1 MINIQAHR
9 SAIAFYLDKPRS
21 LLSIVKGR
29 LSLFAEGSKKR
40 KVVKISR
47 HLNLKIAL
55 IVLIC
60 LRLLIQEIISG
71 MLLKGRD
78 IETNPAPT
86 NNLEKIVHG
95 SFYQG
100 NSQLSGETAGIQ
112 CACNALYALCWTR
125 NEMG

>member
-9 SAIAFYLDKPRS
+9 SAIALYLDKARS
-21 LLSIVKGR
+21 LSSIVKGR
-29 LSLFAEGSKKR
+29 LSLFIEGSKKR
-40 KVVKISR
+40 KVVKTSR
-47 HLNLKIAL
+47 HLNLKLAL

-78 IETNPAPT
+78 IQTNPAPT
-86 NNLEKIVHG
+86 YNLEKIVHG

-112 CACNALYALCWTR
+112 CESNALYA
-125 NEMG
+125 